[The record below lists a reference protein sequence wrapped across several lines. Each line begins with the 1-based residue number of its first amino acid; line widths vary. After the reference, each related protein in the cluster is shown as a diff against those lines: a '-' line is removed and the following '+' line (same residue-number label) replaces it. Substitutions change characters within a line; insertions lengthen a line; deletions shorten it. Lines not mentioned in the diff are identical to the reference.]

1 MKKFIVVTITAV
13 VFICLSVFPAAA
25 EENSMLYDLSGVY
38 DSLSDD
44 AKQSLENIGAESADP
59 NSLSQISFSQL

>member
-44 AKQSLENIGAESADP
+44 AKQSLENIGAESAE
-59 NSLSQISFSQL
+59 

>member
-1 MKKFIVVTITAV
+1 MKKFIIVTITAV
-13 VFICLSVFPAAA
+13 VLICLSVFSVSA

-44 AKQSLENIGAESADP
+44 ARQSLENIGAYSADP
-59 NSLSQISFSQL
+59 NSL